1 VKIETLPDLDSV
13 EPARWNALLAESRS
27 RSVFLTAEWQREW
40 LRAFGAGR
48 PVRVLA
54 ATDATETLAGLLP
67 LYEEEPGL
75 WRIVGG
81 VDVSDYLDLIAA
93 PGREEEV
100 WEALLQHR
108 AAERSIWHLRG
119 IRADSPTATRLPGL
133 ASAHGLVCG
142 VEPEERCPV
151 LRLPESWDAYLATL
165 SGKNRHELRRK
176 IRKLEAEL
184 PEVRVRSVTAPAE
197 VDTALTHFLRLHR
210 LSRTGKAK
218 FMDERMER
226 FFRMALGTLAAAGW
240 VRLWFLDSVGT
251 PVASFICTE
260 YGESVGLYNSGF
272 DPAHSRLAPGIVLL
286 GHVIRDAIER
296 RIPVF
301 DFLRGDEPYK
311 YAFGPIPTELL
322 SVRLAP

>member
-1 VKIETLPDLDSV
+1 MKIETLTGLDAV
-13 EPARWNALLAESRS
+13 EPARWNALVAESS
-27 RSVFLTAEWQREW
+27 AGSVFLTAQWQAQW
-40 LRAFGAGR
+40 LRSFGAGR

-54 ATDATETLAGLLP
+54 ATDATETLVGLLP
-67 LYEEEPGL
+67 LYEDEPGL
-75 WRIVGG
+75 WRMVGG

-108 AAERSIWHLRG
+108 AAERAVWHLRG
-119 IRADSPTATRLPGL
+119 IRADSPSATRLPGL
-133 ASAHGLVCG
+133 APAHGLACV
-142 VEPEERCPV
+142 VEREERCPV

-165 SGKNRHELRRK
+165 SGKDRHELRRK
-176 IRKLEAEL
+176 MRKLEAEL
-184 PEVRVRSVTAPAE
+184 PAVRVRSVTAPGQ
-197 VDTALTHFLRLHR
+197 VDAALTDFLRLHR

-218 FMDERMER
+218 FMDEQMER
-226 FFRMALGTLAAAGW
+226 FFRAALGALAAAGW
-240 VRLWFLDSVGT
+240 ARLWFLDSAEA

-260 YGESVGLYNSGF
+260 YGASIGLYNSGF

-296 RIPVF
+296 RVPVF

-311 YAFGPIPTELL
+311 YAFGPVPTDLM